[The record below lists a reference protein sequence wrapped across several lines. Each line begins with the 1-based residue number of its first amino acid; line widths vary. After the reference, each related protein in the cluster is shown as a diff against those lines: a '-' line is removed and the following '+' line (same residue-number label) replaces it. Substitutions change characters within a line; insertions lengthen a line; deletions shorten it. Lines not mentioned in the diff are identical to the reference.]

1 MELFKRMAT
10 NRQSLKQFNPFS
22 RRRISTACGLGLVLL
37 MWGIAAGP
45 LAAQKKYTPDS
56 LEVEEIVNRSIRF
69 LQGNQ
74 PSGLGEKALSALAI
88 VEARKRYDQGNLTED
103 SLVRSAIAD
112 VLSHLP
118 AEVPAGVD
126 ERHLLTMNEV
136 YIPAM
141 SLILLAEVDKT
152 RYRSEINRLVASIEK
167 RFQPHGALTY
177 SNRDQSVGDTSQVQY
192 AALALY
198 VANHHGFKIDAEIA
212 RRALEWLC
220 DSQQATGN
228 FHYHLM
234 RNNNRW
240 QPDSLSMR
248 SGLAIHVG
256 GLGTVYLLA
265 DMLRLYPRKKRM
277 AKVATGETFVDLPK
291 TVMEYVPTADG
302 DSSNPFSG
310 DGPVVR
316 FDLSKLATSTG
327 AGNRSLQSRFELD
340 IEQWNFYY
348 LYALE
353 RYAWFRE
360 QAEGNIS
367 GGDLPNWYDLGVEF
381 LKEKQQASGGFF
393 KLNFTPESQAV
404 CTAFAILFL
413 VRSSEIISSPPRESD
428 LVGDIGFPSGTL
440 SVDGTNVIGGD
451 AEKDITALMSML
463 KEKPTE
469 EQLEAIALSMKRAIE
484 DFATMEDKSR
494 GEIKAFLRTMVTSDN
509 FYRRKIAVRFLASEQ
524 DMDNVP
530 ALLYLL
536 GDPEFEICLEAHDG
550 LRLISRRID
559 TMPLSESTRRKS
571 EDFYLID
578 ASGND
583 AEIMRSEYDSL
594 KKQWTEWF
602 LKIRPDADLL
612 D

>member
-1 MELFKRMAT
+1 MLL
-10 NRQSLKQFNPFS
+10 NRVPVGEQSSS
-22 RRRISTACGLGLVLL
+22 RLYGVNQSFGGWVCWAGLLLMVWGLGAPSAV
-37 MWGIAAGP
+37 
-45 LAAQKKYTPDS
+45 AQKKYTPDS
-56 LEVEEIVNRSIRF
+56 LEVEEIVNRAIRF

-74 PSGLGEKALSALAI
+74 PTGLGEKALAALAI

-103 SLVRSAIAD
+103 SLVRNAIAD

-118 AEVPAGVD
+118 AEVPTGVD

-141 SLILLAEVDKT
+141 ALILLAEVDKT
-152 RYRSEINRLVASIEK
+152 RYRSEINRLVASIER

-212 RRALEWLC
+212 KRALEWLC
-220 DSQQATGN
+220 DSQQPTGN

-234 RNNNRW
+234 KNNNRW
-240 QPDSLSMR
+240 QPDSLSLR

-277 AKVATGETFVDLPK
+277 AKAAAGESFVDLPK
-291 TVMEYVPTADG
+291 TVMEYVPTTDG
-302 DSSNPFSG
+302 DPANPFSG
-310 DGPVVR
+310 EGPVVR

-360 QAEGNIS
+360 QAEGNLS
-367 GGDLPNWYDLGVEF
+367 GGNLPNWYDLGVEF
-381 LKEKQQASGGFF
+381 LKEKQEPSGSFF

-404 CTAFAILFL
+404 CSAFAILFL

-440 SVDGTNVIGGD
+440 SVDGANVIGGD
-451 AEKDITALMSML
+451 AEKDINALMNML
-463 KEKPTE
+463 KDKPSE
-469 EQLEAIALSMKRAIE
+469 EQLEAIAQSMKRAIE
-484 DFATMEDKSR
+484 DFASMEDKSR
-494 GEIKAFLRTMVTSDN
+494 GEVKAFLRTMVTSDN

-578 ASGND
+578 AESND
-583 AEIMRSEYDSL
+583 ADVMRAEYDSL